1 MSKHDT
7 RTLRPRSLALA
18 LSAAFAAVLLGA
30 CKQPEQAPPPDPAA
44 GPAPAAPADTVP
56 PADAGAPPADMP
68 PPADTPPTDAPTDAP
83 PADAAAPA
91 PPPPD
96 EGRNKGQTETPPKQ

>member
-44 GPAPAAPADTVP
+44 GPVAPADTTP

-68 PPADTPPTDAPTDAP
+68 PPADTPPADAP
-83 PADAAAPA
+83 PADPAATA
-91 PPPPD
+91 PPPD

>member
-1 MSKHDT
+1 MSKHDP

-18 LSAAFAAVLLGA
+18 LGAAFAAVLLGA

-44 GPAPAAPADTVP
+44 GPAPAAPAD
-56 PADAGAPPADMP
+56 MP
-68 PPADTPPTDAPTDAP
+68 PPADTPPADAP
-83 PADAAAPA
+83 PADPAATA
-91 PPPPD
+91 PPPD